1 LELITENIDYF
12 EVARDRIDRKKKSL
26 HARTR
31 QIIRG
36 PYRCLPALIFS
47 AIR

>member
-12 EVARDRIDRKKKSL
+12 AVARGGIDRKKKSL
-26 HARTR
+26 HVRTR
-31 QIIRG
+31 QIIMG
-36 PYRCLPALIFS
+36 PYRCLSALIFS